1 MELYSV
7 YSRILEN
14 VTLSAGDKETDQIE
28 RLEAVVQASLVDCGL
43 SIVSLSL
50 SAEWSVGDRRFSV
63 PLEYAQAR
71 KLAPH
76 LRLKTLDTLH
86 VAYSSL
92 LLKTGTPIAD
102 FVTGDDEL
110 VSRSKQI
117 QRLTGIKVVR
127 PS

>member
-14 VTLSAGDKETDQIE
+14 VTLSAGDKEMDQIE

-92 LLKTGTPIAD
+92 LLKTGTPITD

>member
-92 LLKTGTPIAD
+92 LLKTGTPITD

>member
-43 SIVSLSL
+43 SIASLSL

-92 LLKTGTPIAD
+92 LLKTGTPITD

>member
-1 MELYSV
+1 M
-7 YSRILEN
+7 
-14 VTLSAGDKETDQIE
+14 SAGDKETDQIE

-92 LLKTGTPIAD
+92 LLKTGTPITD

>member
-1 MELYSV
+1 LYSV

-92 LLKTGTPIAD
+92 LLKTGTPITD

>member
-1 MELYSV
+1 VELYSV

-43 SIVSLSL
+43 SIASLSL

-92 LLKTGTPIAD
+92 LLKTGTPITD

>member
-1 MELYSV
+1 VELYSV